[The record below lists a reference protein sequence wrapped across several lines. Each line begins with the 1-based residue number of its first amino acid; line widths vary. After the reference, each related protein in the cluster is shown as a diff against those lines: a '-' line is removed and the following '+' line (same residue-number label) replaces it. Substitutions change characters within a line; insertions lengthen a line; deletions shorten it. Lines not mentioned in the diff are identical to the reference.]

1 MPNAHSN
8 LPASASERWLHCPGS
23 IRLAR
28 ECPAP
33 AASEYAKEGTLA
45 HSVAEVKLLIATD
58 KTVKASELKKL
69 TKSEFWDGEMDEA
82 TDFYRDL
89 VLERL
94 NGAGPDAEL
103 MIEQHVDY
111 GPWVPDGWGT
121 SDAVI
126 VAGDTIEV
134 VDLKYGKGIKVDA
147 RGNSQMRLYALG
159 AYNIFGDLYDFTRVR
174 MTIVQPR
181 IDHIS
186 TDELPIDELLTWAE
200 DVVRPA
206 AKAALSDDGH
216 ICAGDWCRWCPAKAI
231 CRARAEKNLELAQY
245 DFADP
250 ALLSNGEISDI
261 LRRVDEFNRW
271 VSDVSEYALTEALA
285 GATFDG
291 FKIVEGR
298 SNRKYK
304 DELAVAE
311 ALQKVGFS
319 EAVLYERKL
328 LGITAMEKLVG
339 KKKFTETLK
348 DLIEKPQGK
357 PTLVPESDPREPY
370 HSAASAVADFSES
383 I

>member
-8 LPASASERWLHCPGS
+8 LPASASARWIHCPGS
-23 IRLAR
+23 IRLSR
-28 ECPAP
+28 ECPEP
-33 AASEYAKEGTLA
+33 AASDYAREGTLA
-45 HSVAEVKLLIATD
+45 HALAELKIRLAMD
-58 KTVKASELKKL
+58 KTVDADELKTI
-69 TKSEFWDGEMDEA
+69 TKDPMYDGEMMEA
-82 TDFYRDL
+82 TDFYCDL
-89 VLERL
+89 VMERY
-94 NGAGPDAEL
+94 NAAGPDAEL
-103 MIEQHVDY
+103 MVEQRVDFS
-111 GPWVPDGWGT
+111 GWVPGGWGT

-126 VAGDTIEV
+126 IAGDTIEI
-134 VDLKYGKGIKVDA
+134 VDLKYGKGIRVDA
-147 RGNSQMRLYALG
+147 KDNSQMRLYALG
-159 AYNIFGDLYDFTRVR
+159 AYSIFGDLYDFTRVR

-181 IDHIS
+181 LDHIS
-186 TDELPIDELLTWAE
+186 SDEMIIDELLTWAE

-206 AKAALSDDGH
+206 AKAALSDDGA

-250 ALLSNGEISDI
+250 ALLTNSEVADI

-271 VSDVSEYALTEALA
+271 VADVSEYALTEALA

-291 FKIVEGR
+291 FKVVEGR

-304 DELAVAE
+304 DELKAAE

-339 KKKFTETLK
+339 KKKFAETLK

-357 PTLVPESDPREPY
+357 PALVPESDPREPY
-370 HSAASAVADFSES
+370 KKASAADDFSES
-383 I
+383 F